1 MKTRIPTALA
11 LAALLAACGG
21 GGGSLAT
28 TPTILPTP
36 APAPV
41 STVISQ
47 GSGSVPSKNVA
58 PVTFST
64 TATGTL
70 GVTVDWTFPSNDVDI
85 FIVRGT
91 APCTLTTFNNRTC
104 GFIATSESTT
114 QKPEKLSI
122 NNLAAGAYTLYVGNF
137 GSSDESVAWQIV
149 LTTGLGTSGS
159 SLSGSGVGGPV
170 GAKGALD
177 RVLDP
182 R

>member
-1 MKTRIPTALA
+1 MKTKILTALT
-11 LAALLAACGG
+11 LAALLGACGS
-21 GGGSLAT
+21 GSSSG
-28 TPTILPTP
+28 PTGPILPTP
-36 APAPV
+36 SPAPV

-47 GSGSVPSKNVA
+47 GSGSVPSKNVG
-58 PVTFST
+58 PVTFTT

-70 GVTVDWTFPSNDVDI
+70 GVTVDWTFASNDVDI

-91 APCTLTTFNNRTC
+91 APCTLTSFNNRTC

-149 LTTGLGTSGS
+149 LTTGAGTSGS

-170 GAKGALD
+170 RAKGALD
-177 RVLDP
+177 RILEP